1 MHFTAFFNTFF
12 FVLMENNLA
21 YDDMN
26 EVQQHNMEK
35 IPVFLEKNAVLIEK
49 NLCIANVISRP
60 SA

>member
-1 MHFTAFFNTFF
+1 MHFTAFFNTFV
-12 FVLMENNLA
+12 FVLMEKNLA
-21 YDDMN
+21 YDDIN

-49 NLCIANVISRP
+49 KLSIASVILRP